1 MGNEPAAAVA
11 TLGTLVVAHRPC
23 AALPGHRVNT
33 HQTSLPVHP
42 TPDAHHAAATL
53 HAGPGRLLV
62 WLGNNVHADELVRH
76 ARQLAQAA
84 GLPWTA
90 ICIDTPGAGPGAG
103 EAHSLALQAL
113 NLAERLGATVHHDH
127 AGSVLEAIVA
137 RVQREQATIL
147 LIGDHVPQGWL
158 QGLRRHW
165 LGSIADA
172 LSARL
177 PELTVHVVQFPAA
190 AVRAAPASDRPA
202 AWPALR
208 SGTLRAAVVVG
219 LCTAIAELMLPFT
232 DRASVVMVYMAGV
245 VYVAL
250 RMGQAAAMLSVV
262 LSILV
267 FDLLMVEPR
276 WSFAPLDPQYYLTFL
291 VMLIV
296 GVLISRLV
304 AQVSLQAELA
314 EARARRAQALS
325 DLARH
330 LVAAHS
336 AKDVGEDL
344 AEAVQ
349 TTFGVPSALLL
360 PDAQGRLQDPR
371 AFCSAEELRQAQ
383 ALVAGHG
390 SAGETA
396 PGGATQ
402 LQVLLQGSG
411 DVLGVLAVRP
421 LPGGIGTP
429 EDRRLLDAMADQ
441 AALALERALYE
452 QRSVHAVLEAETER
466 LRNTLLSGISHD
478 FRTPLTTI
486 IGAASSLLD
495 QDHVL
500 DTPRRRMLLEGL
512 LGEARRVHG
521 SMSDLLDLTRMEEG
535 RLRPLLEWCPVDDL
549 VQEVRDAL
557 GQRLAAHRFEV
568 QVSAEAIVW
577 CDPRLIVQ
585 AAVNLVDNA
594 LRHTPA
600 GGRVALQVR
609 VQPST
614 WELSVSDDGPGLPP
628 GHEQTVFKK
637 FSRARA
643 DGVGSGTGLG
653 LAICAAVA
661 RLHDG
666 QIEARN
672 AGGARFTLALP
683 QPPLPGTLGSEYD

>member
-1 MGNEPAAAVA
+1 M
-11 TLGTLVVAHRPC
+11 
-23 AALPGHRVNT
+23 
-33 HQTSLPVHP
+33 
-42 TPDAHHAAATL
+42 
-53 HAGPGRLLV
+53 
-62 WLGNNVHADELVRH
+62 
-76 ARQLAQAA
+76 
-84 GLPWTA
+84 
-90 ICIDTPGAGPGAG
+90 
-103 EAHSLALQAL
+103 
-113 NLAERLGATVHHDH
+113 
-127 AGSVLEAIVA
+127 
-137 RVQREQATIL
+137 
-147 LIGDHVPQGWL
+147 
-158 QGLRRHW
+158 
-165 LGSIADA
+165 
-172 LSARL
+172 
-177 PELTVHVVQFPAA
+177 
-190 AVRAAPASDRPA
+190 
-202 AWPALR
+202 
-208 SGTLRAAVVVG
+208 
-219 LCTAIAELMLPFT
+219 
-232 DRASVVMVYMAGV
+232 
-245 VYVAL
+245 
-250 RMGQAAAMLSVV
+250 
-262 LSILV
+262 
-267 FDLLMVEPR
+267 
-276 WSFAPLDPQYYLTFL
+276 
-291 VMLIV
+291 
-296 GVLISRLV
+296 
-304 AQVSLQAELA
+304 
-314 EARARRAQALS
+314 
-325 DLARH
+325 
-330 LVAAHS
+330 
-336 AKDVGEDL
+336 
-344 AEAVQ
+344 
-349 TTFGVPSALLL
+349 
-360 PDAQGRLQDPR
+360 
-371 AFCSAEELRQAQ
+371 
-383 ALVAGHG
+383 
-390 SAGETA
+390 
-396 PGGATQ
+396 
-402 LQVLLQGSG
+402 
-411 DVLGVLAVRP
+411 
-421 LPGGIGTP
+421 GTP

-452 QRSVHAVLEAETER
+452 QRSASAVLEAETER

-500 DTPRRRMLLEGL
+500 DTPRRRLLLEGL

-628 GHEQTVFKK
+628 GHEHTVFKK